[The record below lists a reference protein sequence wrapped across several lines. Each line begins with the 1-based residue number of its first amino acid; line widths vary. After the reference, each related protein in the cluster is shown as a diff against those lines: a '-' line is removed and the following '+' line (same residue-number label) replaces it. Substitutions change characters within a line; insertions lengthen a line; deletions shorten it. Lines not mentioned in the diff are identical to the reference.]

1 MNQAI
6 SSGISKIKSAGR
18 FLWAKRLRVA
28 VLAGVLSILLALGL
42 PKPLQ
47 GQLLPDPC
55 CAILSAALGV
65 VNTTLNSVVGALLNT
80 IQSVDQNILNFEQ
93 NVVYDLNAINAAR
106 SLVGNVQ
113 GFANQ
118 IQNIVRIPV
127 NSATLPESQQLE
139 QNLLSHDPTQIPQTA
154 GLYTAVYGA
163 LPDVNAASPEVRNQI
178 DMTDAAIKG
187 GMDTAIQ
194 YDAIMIQEKQA
205 ADQISQSIQTAAP
218 GSAPIIEAQADAW
231 VIRANAYTQALLA
244 AWIRLHALDTANTT
258 AKIKGNAAQATAIQ
272 QHLLDLLTRR

>member
-1 MNQAI
+1 MKNVI
-6 SSGISKIKSAGR
+6 SSGISKLKAAGL
-18 FLWAKRLRVA
+18 FVWAKRIRVA
-28 VLAGVLSILLALGL
+28 VLAGVLSILLVLGL

-47 GQLLPDPC
+47 AQLPDPC
-55 CAILSAALGV
+55 CALLSAALGV
-65 VNTTLNSVVGALLNT
+65 VNSTLNAVVGGILST
-80 IQSVDQNILNFEQ
+80 IQTVDQNILNFEQ
-93 NVVYDLNAINAAR
+93 NVVYDINAINAAR
-106 SLVGNVQ
+106 ALVGNVQ

-118 IQNIVRIPV
+118 IQNIFRIPV

-139 QNLLSHDPTQIPQTA
+139 QNLLSHDPAQIPQTA
-154 GLYTAVYGA
+154 SLYTAVYGA

-244 AWIRLHALDTANTT
+244 AWIRLHALDAANNT

-272 QHLLDLLTRR
+272 QHLLDLLTRH